1 VRRRLIA
8 ALVVLIGLVAVGLV
22 LRRARAPQDD
32 RVWQTPSPTVVAVV
46 PASPTP
52 LASPAPPRLE
62 GVVPRSPTP
71 VFPATPP
78 ASPAVPSPTPDAR
91 ARPSAP
97 DWLQTTG
104 REFVDTA
111 GRTVVLR
118 GFVTLTNDSEGQPVV
133 YTLDDYRRMRQL
145 GANYQSIRLGA
156 GALGAWPGTAGAPQ
170 YLDRLAGMV
179 AMAKQVGMYSTFKLT
194 VYDLRGF
201 TRGGWE
207 ALWADRHGEQVAL
220 IAGWRRIW
228 ERFRDEPAVVGYDL
242 LNEPE
247 PGDLGVSTETFI
259 ADYLNPFYRRVIDD
273 LRRTDARHLAFFQP
287 PFGSPPYRAPL
298 QRPGVVYTP
307 HFYPNLPNYLR
318 RGDFSTSAYAPEL
331 QRFLSEASLHQAP
344 LFIGEYGM
352 PWSPRNDGDAPRERQ
367 YQQLERTASALF
379 DQHRL
384 GFSRPW
390 FADDRAGVRLGGLD
404 LNWALIRGTAG
415 LRGPERTFITD
426 IIARPYPQRVA
437 GTLEAFGFDFDG
449 RTFTLRYHSR
459 QRLGRTEVYVP
470 QRRHYPAGFQV
481 RHSGGAVLRSDPA
494 SPTGLR
500 LASGPTGSPTGAFT
514 WHETDQVL
522 VIQEWQD
529 AETTLEIVP

>member
-1 VRRRLIA
+1 MRRRLIA

-71 VFPATPP
+71 MFPATPP

-156 GALGAWPGTAGAPQ
+156 GALGAWPGAPGAPQ

-207 ALWADRHGEQVAL
+207 ALWADRHGEQAAL

-247 PGDLGVSTETFI
+247 PGDLGVSPETFI

-404 LNWALIRGTAG
+404 LNWALIRGPPGCGDRSGRSSPTSSLDPIRSGWRARSRLSALTSTAG
-415 LRGPERTFITD
+415 RSPCGTTATSAWAEPRSMFPSGGTTPPGSRSDTAAAPCSGPIRRRRPGCAWPA
-426 IIARPYPQRVA
+426 ARPDRPRA
-437 GTLEAFGFDFDG
+437 RSPGTR
-449 RTFTLRYHSR
+449 RTRC
-459 QRLGRTEVYVP
+459 
-470 QRRHYPAGFQV
+470 
-481 RHSGGAVLRSDPA
+481 
-494 SPTGLR
+494 
-500 LASGPTGSPTGAFT
+500 
-514 WHETDQVL
+514 W
-522 VIQEWQD
+522 
-529 AETTLEIVP
+529 